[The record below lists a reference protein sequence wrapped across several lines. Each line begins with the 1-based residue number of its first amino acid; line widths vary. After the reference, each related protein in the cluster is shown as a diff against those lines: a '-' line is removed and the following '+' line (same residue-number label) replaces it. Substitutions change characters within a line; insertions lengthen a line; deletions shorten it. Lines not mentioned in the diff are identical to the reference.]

1 MKPSINVLFPVAGD
15 GLRFGGCF
23 KPLLDATEK
32 KFIELA
38 KEPFDTLKSNYDLQ
52 FYFIFRQDQEDMYEV
67 KKNLLKLFPNESI
80 HFCIIP
86 TTTKGPLHTIQ
97 TALNMYSING
107 LSFVCDCDH
116 MIDITPLKNYIDINI
131 IPDII
136 VPIWKYEENDYK
148 SWAKVKLSL
157 DNTIIS
163 FHEKEYVA
171 FSSNYNVYGI
181 LGCYLF
187 KNIEILKQY
196 NNIDG
201 NMSGVIE
208 FISNNKKMKVDYIN
222 ITKAEFFG
230 TPEQL
235 IEFRFNRAKKYT
247 FFIDIDGTIF
257 HLPKHVP
264 DDAADT
270 ILLPGS
276 LEKINEWHEKGHT
289 IVLTTG
295 RETAR
300 REKLI
305 KQLSDMNVHYDHL
318 VTGLASGTRYLINDK
333 KPYCPFHKMAV
344 GVQLQ
349 RNQGLINVEINETP
363 TLLKVLKGGSFASVF
378 LIKKEGRVM
387 VRKYLEKSK
396 ENTIHYDCLTRQV
409 DDLKRF
415 EYYSPGSVPKILEI
429 YDGADEYYYDMEF
442 LEGYEELASLSI
454 DKIRYILPSVI
465 QKLKTD
471 IYCYKKEIDGTKWL
485 HDFLRDKIYAKFSML
500 ENIDSTTFLLVN
512 NDWVIINGNKYK
524 GLKYFFKTS
533 DLSSYTPSTV
543 SPIHGDLTLENILY
557 NEKTEEFRYID
568 QSGSR
573 YVDPYEMDVGKILQS
588 LLACYST
595 WDSRKTLYEE
605 LPEFSFEIQ
614 NDLLDLNIEKY
625 TFFLTEFNKDINSV
639 FKKGVFF
646 LSMYLIRMIPFLLK
660 KSNKHAHLGLL
671 LSLYYL
677 QK

>member
-208 FISNNKKMKVDYIN
+208 FISNNKK
-222 ITKAEFFG
+222 
-230 TPEQL
+230 
-235 IEFRFNRAKKYT
+235 
-247 FFIDIDGTIF
+247 
-257 HLPKHVP
+257 
-264 DDAADT
+264 
-270 ILLPGS
+270 
-276 LEKINEWHEKGHT
+276 
-289 IVLTTG
+289 
-295 RETAR
+295 
-300 REKLI
+300 
-305 KQLSDMNVHYDHL
+305 
-318 VTGLASGTRYLINDK
+318 
-333 KPYCPFHKMAV
+333 
-344 GVQLQ
+344 
-349 RNQGLINVEINETP
+349 
-363 TLLKVLKGGSFASVF
+363 
-378 LIKKEGRVM
+378 
-387 VRKYLEKSK
+387 
-396 ENTIHYDCLTRQV
+396 
-409 DDLKRF
+409 
-415 EYYSPGSVPKILEI
+415 
-429 YDGADEYYYDMEF
+429 
-442 LEGYEELASLSI
+442 
-454 DKIRYILPSVI
+454 
-465 QKLKTD
+465 
-471 IYCYKKEIDGTKWL
+471 
-485 HDFLRDKIYAKFSML
+485 
-500 ENIDSTTFLLVN
+500 
-512 NDWVIINGNKYK
+512 
-524 GLKYFFKTS
+524 
-533 DLSSYTPSTV
+533 
-543 SPIHGDLTLENILY
+543 
-557 NEKTEEFRYID
+557 
-568 QSGSR
+568 
-573 YVDPYEMDVGKILQS
+573 
-588 LLACYST
+588 
-595 WDSRKTLYEE
+595 
-605 LPEFSFEIQ
+605 
-614 NDLLDLNIEKY
+614 
-625 TFFLTEFNKDINSV
+625 
-639 FKKGVFF
+639 
-646 LSMYLIRMIPFLLK
+646 
-660 KSNKHAHLGLL
+660 
-671 LSLYYL
+671 
-677 QK
+677 